1 MDNNSNKNYQYCVLM
16 TDFEIEIIGLIAAC
30 FTTGS
35 FLPQVYKIW
44 KHKRS
49 DGVSL
54 SMYLFMITGVILWII
69 YGLFIGS
76 ISVTIANFIAAIFQ
90 SIIIYSKLKFK

>member
-1 MDNNSNKNYQYCVLM
+1 MDNNSDKNYQYCLLM
-16 TDFEIEIIGLIAAC
+16 TDFNIEIVGLMAAC

-35 FLPQVYKIW
+35 FLPQVYKIR

-54 SMYLFMITGVILWII
+54 SMYLFMLTGVILWIV
-69 YGLFIGS
+69 YGLFIWS
-76 ISVTIANFIAAIFQ
+76 ISVIIANFIAAILQ
-90 SIIIYSKLKFK
+90 SIIIYYKLNLK

>member
-1 MDNNSNKNYQYCVLM
+1 MDNNSEKNHQYCVLM
-16 TDFEIEIIGLIAAC
+16 TDFEIEIIGLMAAC

-35 FLPQVYKIW
+35 FLPQVYKIR

-54 SMYLFMITGVILWII
+54 SMYLFMLTGVILWFI
-69 YGLFIGS
+69 YGLLIGS
-76 ISVTIANFIAAIFQ
+76 ISVIIANFIAALLQ
-90 SIIIYSKLKFK
+90 MIIIYYKLKLK

>member
-44 KHKRS
+44 KYKRS

-90 SIIIYSKLKFK
+90 SIIIYSKLKLK

>member
-1 MDNNSNKNYQYCVLM
+1 M
-16 TDFEIEIIGLIAAC
+16 TDFEIETIGLMAAC

-44 KHKRS
+44 KYKRS

-76 ISVTIANFIAAIFQ
+76 ISVIIANFIAAILQ
-90 SIIIYSKLKFK
+90 SIIIYYKLKLK

>member
-1 MDNNSNKNYQYCVLM
+1 MDNNSNKNYQYSVLM

-44 KHKRS
+44 KYKRS

-69 YGLFIGS
+69 YGLFSGS

-90 SIIIYSKLKFK
+90 SIIIYYKLKLK

>member
-1 MDNNSNKNYQYCVLM
+1 MDNNSEKNYQYCVLM
-16 TDFEIEIIGLIAAC
+16 TDFEIEIIGLMAAC

-44 KHKRS
+44 KYKRS

-54 SMYLFMITGVILWII
+54 SMYLFMLTGVILWII
-69 YGLFIGS
+69 YGLFIWS
-76 ISVTIANFIAAIFQ
+76 ISVIIANFIAAILQ
-90 SIIIYSKLKFK
+90 SIIIYYKLKLQ

>member
-1 MDNNSNKNYQYCVLM
+1 MDNNSDKNYQYCVLM
-16 TDFEIEIIGLIAAC
+16 TDFEIEIIGLMAAC

-44 KHKRS
+44 KQKRS

-54 SMYLFMITGVILWII
+54 SMYLFMLTGVILWII
-69 YGLFIGS
+69 YGLFIWS
-76 ISVTIANFIAAIFQ
+76 ISVIIANFIAAILQ
-90 SIIIYSKLKFK
+90 SIIIYYKLKLK

>member
-1 MDNNSNKNYQYCVLM
+1 MDNNSEKNYQYCVLM
-16 TDFEIEIIGLIAAC
+16 TDFEIEIIGLMAAC

-35 FLPQVYKIW
+35 FFPQVYKIR

-54 SMYLFMITGVILWII
+54 SMYLFMLTGVILWIV
-69 YGLFIGS
+69 YGLFIWS
-76 ISVTIANFIAAIFQ
+76 ISVIIANFIAAILQ
-90 SIIIYSKLKFK
+90 SIIIYYKLNLK

>member
-1 MDNNSNKNYQYCVLM
+1 MDNNSDKNYQYCLLM
-16 TDFEIEIIGLIAAC
+16 TDFNIEIVGLMAAC

-44 KHKRS
+44 KYKRS

-90 SIIIYSKLKFK
+90 SIIIYSKLKLK

>member
-44 KHKRS
+44 KYKRS

-69 YGLFIGS
+69 YGL
-76 ISVTIANFIAAIFQ
+76 
-90 SIIIYSKLKFK
+90 